1 MGEQDDSLV
10 LEDESGRISL
20 IGAPIQTAVSQLV
33 TGVVLAVRGTV
44 DDLGLFTVRTGTALL
59 YYVFLG
65 IVVVVAVA
73 AAVVIA
79 VIRVCLLF
87 AARVWVTVWVFVL
100 FTCVF
105 CFVQC
110 CTLLCSL
117 GYSSIFIFCWIM
129 CYNAGK

>member
-59 YYVFLG
+59 WYVLLG
-65 IVVVVAVA
+65 IVVAIAVAVA
-73 AAVVIA
+73 VVIT
-79 VIRVCLLF
+79 VMLVCLLL
-87 AARVWVTVWVFVL
+87 ATRVCVTVRFFFFCLLAFLFGAVL
-100 FTCVF
+100 HAVVLAGVLIDIHF
-105 CFVQC
+105 
-110 CTLLCSL
+110 LLDNVL
-117 GYSSIFIFCWIM
+117 
-129 CYNAGK
+129 